1 MRTTLVVS
9 CVDST
14 GATRDCSR
22 FIPGKV
28 ELNLIGPETTYDVG
42 PYYTTPHESDDYI
55 YRVCTSLSGDVPP
68 EPTDVV
74 LRMTLKDVEDN
85 ILHVFDSYFQT
96 ENRCDSFDLANKATN
111 PVFEVDESTFTEP
124 VTFSDPEAF

>member
-14 GATRDCSR
+14 GAIRDCSR
-22 FIPGKV
+22 FIPGKA
-28 ELNLIGPETTYDVG
+28 ELSLLGPETTYNVG
-42 PYYTTPHESDDYI
+42 PYYTTPPESDDYV
-55 YRVCTSLSGDVPP
+55 YSVGTGLSGDVPP

-85 ILHVFDSYFQT
+85 ILHVFDSYF
-96 ENRCDSFDLANKATN
+96 
-111 PVFEVDESTFTEP
+111 
-124 VTFSDPEAF
+124 